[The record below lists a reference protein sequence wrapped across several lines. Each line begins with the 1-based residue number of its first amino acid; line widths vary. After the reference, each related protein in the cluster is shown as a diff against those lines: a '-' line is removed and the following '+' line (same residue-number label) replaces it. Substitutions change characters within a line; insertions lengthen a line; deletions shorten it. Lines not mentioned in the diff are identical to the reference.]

1 MAYTQPTV
9 PNVVDY
15 ITFLQNELQIPATAL
30 PYPLGSPAAPALV
43 AGTGGSLPSETV
55 YVKITLV
62 SQYGESTPSTQSSVS
77 VTGPTGQVTVTG
89 PAAAQNITGWN
100 VYAAS
105 ATGAEVLQNATPI
118 AIGTTSYAINTLTT
132 GTASPPATDTTGSPW
147 ITYAFNASN
156 RLTLAV
162 PTVAAQD
169 YVNVVYCGAAHTQL
183 FITPDLPNQQY
194 FANARSNFNMLKP
207 ANGLVTQATDQ
218 GTSSTTVVPDTMKRL
233 NFADLQFI
241 TTPWGRWWL
250 GWGQDYGTPWGI
262 S

>member
-30 PYPLGSPAAPALV
+30 PYPLGSPAAPALA
-43 AGTGGSLPSETV
+43 AGSGGSLPSETV
-55 YVKITLV
+55 YVKVTYV
-62 SQYGESTPSTQSSVS
+62 SQYGESTPSAQSSIG
-77 VTGPTGQVTVTG
+77 VTGPSGQVTVTG
-89 PAAAQNITGWN
+89 PAAVQNATGWN
-100 VYAAS
+100 VYAS
-105 ATGAEVLQNATPI
+105 STTGVEVLQNVTPI
-118 AIGTTSYAINTLTT
+118 AIGTTSYAINALTT
-132 GTASPPATDTTGSPW
+132 GTVSPPAADGTGSPW
-147 ITYAFNASN
+147 IGYAFNASLN
-156 RLTLAV
+156 LTLVV

-183 FITPDLPNQQY
+183 FITPDLVNQQY
-194 FANARSNFNMLKP
+194 FKNLRDSFNMLKP
-207 ANGLVTQATDQ
+207 ANGLVTQAADQ

-250 GWGQDYGTPWGI
+250 GWGQDYGTPWGL

>member
-30 PYPLGSPAAPALV
+30 PYPLGSPVAPALA
-43 AGTGGSLPSETV
+43 AGTGGSLPTETV
-55 YVKITLV
+55 YVKVTLV
-62 SQYGESTPSTQSSVS
+62 SQYGESTPSAESSVA
-77 VTGPTGQVTVTG
+77 VTGPSGSVTVTG
-89 PAAAQNITGWN
+89 PAAVQNATGWN

-105 ATGAEVLQNATPI
+105 TTGVEVLQNTTPI
-118 AIGTTSYAINTLTT
+118 AIGTTSYAIHALTT
-132 GTASPPATDTTGSPW
+132 GTASPPTADTTGSPW
-147 ITYAFNASN
+147 IGYAFNASKN
-156 RLTLAV
+156 LTLV
-162 PTVAAQD
+162 VSTVAAQD

-183 FITPDLPNQQY
+183 FITPDLPNQQW
-194 FANARSNFNMLKP
+194 FANARTNFKMLAP
-207 ANGLVTQATDQ
+207 VNGLVTQASDQ

-241 TTPWGRWWL
+241 TTPWGRLWL